1 MISQLDNEKNW
12 LTLGKLEAPGLLQG
26 DAADDEVEV
35 KWGCELVCCAGGV
48 PSFAS
53 AGPSGEDTG
62 LTAGE
67 TVVRL
72 LLFA

>member
-1 MISQLDNEKNW
+1 MNANLTTRKSR
-12 LTLGKLEAPGLLQG
+12 LTLGKLDDPGLLQG
-26 DAADDEVEV
+26 GVADDDMEV
-35 KWGCELVCCAGGV
+35 KWDCELLCCAGGV

-53 AGPSGEDTG
+53 AGPSGEDVG